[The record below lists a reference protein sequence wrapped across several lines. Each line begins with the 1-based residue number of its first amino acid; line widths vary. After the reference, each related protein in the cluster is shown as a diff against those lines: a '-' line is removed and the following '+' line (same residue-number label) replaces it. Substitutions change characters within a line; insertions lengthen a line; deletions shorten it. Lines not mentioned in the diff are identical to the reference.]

1 MKKMGLGV
9 GEFGVRGFGV
19 RGLGHQLPS
28 PACGRGA
35 GGEGIIPHPSS
46 LIPYHSAPVPRPLSL
61 APRAFTLVEMLVTV
75 SIIAILAAMAFGA
88 LAATR
93 ESAREAA
100 TRATIAKLHNIV
112 MRRYESYLTRRVP
125 IQTTGL
131 PPKTAAQI
139 RLIALRQIMRMEMPE
154 RWSDIINPA
163 MSGNSAV
170 PDEDGVVVITGD
182 LPGGGTVSRT
192 INRPALSRLYAQR
205 YKSLMPDTKGSPG
218 YGPAECL
225 YLLVSMGSPEAM
237 EQFTPAEIG
246 DVDGDGYPEFI
257 DGWGR
262 PIMWLRCAPGY
273 VSPLQNQT
281 DHDPFD
287 ARNVEPAAYH
297 LIPLIYSA
305 GPDGKYDIEI
315 DYNFQFQGDPYANPA
330 IGQPVDEN
338 GDGMNHHDNITN
350 HQIQSVR

>member
-1 MKKMGLGV
+1 MKKGSRISGQWSV
-9 GEFGVRGFGV
+9 ASGQWPVVSGQWPVVRGKN
-19 RGLGHQLPS
+19 
-28 PACGRGA
+28 AENA
-35 GGEGIIPHPSS
+35 KAIISKTQD
-46 LIPYHSAPVPRPLSL
+46 LRPQIKS
-61 APRAFTLVEMLVTV
+61 RAFTLVEMLVTV

-93 ESAREAA
+93 ESARESA

-125 IQTTGL
+125 LRI
-131 PPKTAAQI
+131 PPGTPSKTAAEL

-163 MSGNSAV
+163 MSGNSNV
-170 PDEDGVVVITGD
+170 PDEDGVTQISAN
-182 LPGGGTVSRT
+182 LPTGGTIT
-192 INRPALSRLYAQR
+192 LPLYRPALSRLYAQR

-237 EQFTPAEIG
+237 EQFTTAEIG

-257 DGWGR
+257 DGWGQ

-273 VSPLQNQT
+273 VSPLQNHS

-287 ARNVEPAAYH
+287 TRNVKPNDYH

-305 GPDGKYDIEI
+305 GSDGKYDIEI

-338 GDGMNHHDNITN
+338 GDGLNHHDNITN
-350 HQIQSVR
+350 HQLQSVR